1 MRLLKIET
9 GDDFSLVEL
18 KSDEM
23 QPYAVLSHVWGK
35 PDQEGTFRDIMD
47 KTGKQKVSF
56 DKISFCAKQAEEDK
70 IQYFWVDTCC
80 IDNSS
85 SAELSEAINSMY
97 HWYDDA
103 TICYA
108 YMSDVS
114 CPEGNFP
121 VDLAAI
127 GFPQSEWFERGWTL
141 QELIAPP
148 EVVFYSKEWRCIGTK
163 LDLAKDLTKITGID
177 GRVLGGAH
185 PSVCSIAAR
194 MSWAAKRKTTREED
208 IAYSLLGIFDINMPL
223 LYGQRGKAFIRLQE
237 ELMKASDDQ
246 SVFAWKSSDSI
257 FHAGLLA
264 ISPRLFDASG
274 SITWPE
280 HSNGK
285 DSSSMTSRGIRATFD
300 LEEIWSEAGTHLA
313 RLACYRAGDD
323 HQYAIVLQHVQEY
336 EYIRINPNVLKP
348 LEPIKRLSQSTRTTL
363 YVRQNLFQPLQQSRL
378 PRSATAQDDTRW
390 FWIRGTQDLHFSEP
404 VGSSAWYPDISLFGL
419 RLSQIGRVL
428 VTHRELKEQKMSLL
442 FGLREGHPFCRLD
455 DSVNMSYHLPHLDEL
470 GLGTSD
476 QLLMRN
482 GLRLG
487 ESRVSMT
494 ARVSQVKIRSC
505 PCTVVT
511 LCLKTV

>member
-141 QELIAPP
+141 Q
-148 EVVFYSKEWRCIGTK
+148 
-163 LDLAKDLTKITGID
+163 
-177 GRVLGGAH
+177 
-185 PSVCSIAAR
+185 
-194 MSWAAKRKTTREED
+194 
-208 IAYSLLGIFDINMPL
+208 
-223 LYGQRGKAFIRLQE
+223 
-237 ELMKASDDQ
+237 
-246 SVFAWKSSDSI
+246 
-257 FHAGLLA
+257 
-264 ISPRLFDASG
+264 
-274 SITWPE
+274 
-280 HSNGK
+280 
-285 DSSSMTSRGIRATFD
+285 
-300 LEEIWSEAGTHLA
+300 
-313 RLACYRAGDD
+313 
-323 HQYAIVLQHVQEY
+323 
-336 EYIRINPNVLKP
+336 
-348 LEPIKRLSQSTRTTL
+348 
-363 YVRQNLFQPLQQSRL
+363 
-378 PRSATAQDDTRW
+378 
-390 FWIRGTQDLHFSEP
+390 
-404 VGSSAWYPDISLFGL
+404 
-419 RLSQIGRVL
+419 
-428 VTHRELKEQKMSLL
+428 
-442 FGLREGHPFCRLD
+442 
-455 DSVNMSYHLPHLDEL
+455 
-470 GLGTSD
+470 
-476 QLLMRN
+476 
-482 GLRLG
+482 
-487 ESRVSMT
+487 
-494 ARVSQVKIRSC
+494 
-505 PCTVVT
+505 
-511 LCLKTV
+511 